1 MQIKRNLNVSDARN
15 VQQQTNHDVVIVLA
29 FNPGDGRLEYAS
41 YGRDRA
47 MCQLGKAVGDAMFE
61 SVSNM
66 FADAS
71 KGVREYLTNVNAAL
85 PRPEG
90 R

>member
-1 MQIKRNLNVSDARN
+1 MRIKRNLNVNDARN

-29 FNPGDGRLEYAS
+29 FNPGDGQLEYAS

-47 MCQLGKAVGDAMFE
+47 MCQLGEAVGDAMFE
-61 SVSNM
+61 RVQNM
-66 FADAS
+66 FSGAS
-71 KGVREYLTNVNAAL
+71 KSVREYLTNVNAAL